1 MDSLDRP
8 VRYFL
13 KIAELS
19 SLSRAAEDLGLS
31 QSGLSRTLA
40 SLESYLG
47 KPLFLRTGRGME
59 LTEAGRKLAEVAA
72 PAYTMVDDMLV
83 QLRDREGLTQ
93 GSLSIAIIHTVS
105 YYFASSLL
113 SRFVGKHSQVNLN
126 VLARSSPEVV
136 ELVERGKADI
146 GLVYDSA
153 VASDK
158 LESTPLFMDEMCL
171 IAREQDLPDRVPVD
185 LASSSLML
193 VGFPEP
199 YALRRMLKS
208 AGLDERVVVV
218 AETVDAMLQL
228 SATGIGACVLP
239 TNIPTSLLRDYGLVK
254 TPLQAPGL
262 QRLVVAI
269 VRRDVGADSLAR
281 QLLSMARTIST
292 MA

>member
-1 MDSLDRP
+1 MDCLDRP

-40 SLESYLG
+40 SLESHLG

-59 LTEAGRKLAEVAA
+59 ITEAGRKLAEAAA
-72 PAYTMVDDMLV
+72 PAYTMIDDMLA

-93 GSLSIAIIHTVS
+93 GNLSIAIIHTVS
-105 YYFASSLL
+105 YYFASALL
-113 SRFVGKHSQVNLN
+113 SRFVGKHSQVNLT

-136 ELVERGKADI
+136 ELVEKGKADI

-153 VASDK
+153 VASDR

-171 IAREQDLPDRVPVD
+171 IARAQDLPDGVPVD
-185 LASSSLML
+185 LARSPLTL

-239 TNIPTSLLRDYGLVK
+239 ANIPTPLLRDYGLVK
-254 TPLQAPGL
+254 APLQAPGL

-269 VRRDVGADSLAR
+269 VRQDIGTGSLAR
-281 QLLSMARTIST
+281 QLLSMAQTIST
-292 MA
+292 Q

>member
-1 MDSLDRP
+1 MDCLDRP
-8 VRYFL
+8 IRYFL

-31 QSGLSRTLA
+31 QSGLSRKLA
-40 SLESYLG
+40 SLEAHLG

-59 LTEAGRKLAEVAA
+59 LTEAGRKLAEAA
-72 PAYTMVDDMLV
+72 LPAYTAIDDMLV

-93 GSLSIAIIHTVS
+93 GNLSIAIIHTVG
-105 YYFASSLL
+105 YYFVSDLL
-113 SRFVGKHSQVNLN
+113 SRFVGKHSQVNLT

-136 ELVERGKADI
+136 ELVEKGKADI

-153 VASDK
+153 VASDR
-158 LESTPLFMDEMCL
+158 LESTPLLMDEMCL
-171 IAREQDLPDRVPVD
+171 IARAQDLPDQVSVD
-185 LASSSLML
+185 LARSSLML
-193 VGFPEP
+193 VGFPEN

-208 AGLDERVVVV
+208 AGLDERVTVV

-239 TNIPTSLLRDYGLVK
+239 ANIPAPLLRDYGLVK
-254 TPLQAPGL
+254 VPLQAPGL

-269 VRRDVGADSLAR
+269 VRHDIAAGSLAR
-281 QLLSMARTIST
+281 QLLNMAKAIST